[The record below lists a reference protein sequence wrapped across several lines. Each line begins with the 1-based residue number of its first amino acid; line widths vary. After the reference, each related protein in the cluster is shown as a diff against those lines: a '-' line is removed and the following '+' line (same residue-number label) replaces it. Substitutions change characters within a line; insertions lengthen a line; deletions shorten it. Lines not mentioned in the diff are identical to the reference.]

1 MFKRF
6 VMKKMLKAQLK
17 GLPES
22 QQEKL
27 IAMIEQNP
35 DLFTNIAKEV
45 KQKTK
50 EGLDQM
56 SATMVV
62 LQKHQKEI
70 QEALKRAEQERT

>member
-1 MFKRF
+1 MLKRF

-70 QEALKRAEQERT
+70 QEALKRAEEPRE

>member
-6 VMKKMLKAQLK
+6 VMKKMLKSQLK

-35 DLFTNIAKEV
+35 DLFSNIAKEV

-62 LQKHQKEI
+62 MQKHQKEI
-70 QEALKRAEQERT
+70 QEALKKSEQTSS